1 VPQGESVLYA
11 SMMAELIV
19 TKKEIAPQLK
29 KSAGPRGQ
37 AENPRRG
44 WSTIA
49 VGVKTWGRAS
59 YTLVPG
65 FGGRS
70 WLRGSRSQ
78 FGRWLKGRSGRTRR
92 RGHESF
98 KAIRKIGGT
107 GSASVAFPLASTWL
121 AGHSAL
127 MQRADLLVSPHALF
141 AMLTS
146 TYPSV
151 ESAQRI

>member
-1 VPQGESVLYA
+1 MDEKTQRVL
-11 SMMAELIV
+11 
-19 TKKEIAPQLK
+19 P
-29 KSAGPRGQ
+29 
-37 AENPRRG
+37 
-44 WSTIA
+44 TIA
-49 VGVKTWGRAS
+49 VGGKSSGRALDC
-59 YTLVPG
+59 LVPW
-65 FGGRS
+65 FGGALGGGFAAS
-70 WLRGSRSQ
+70 V
-78 FGRWLKGRSGRTRR
+78 RTSVEGKIGADTAAWTRA
-92 RGHESF
+92 F